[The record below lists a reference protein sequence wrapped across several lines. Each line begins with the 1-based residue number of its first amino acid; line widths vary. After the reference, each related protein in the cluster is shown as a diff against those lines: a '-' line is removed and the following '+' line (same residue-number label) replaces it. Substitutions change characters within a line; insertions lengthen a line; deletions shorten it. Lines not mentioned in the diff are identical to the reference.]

1 MEETQF
7 RDSYQDPE
15 TLASSSMVS
24 WVIDD
29 THKANPPIQDP
40 QDLSMAEG
48 DVSLVDS
55 MLCDSGARLVTTG
68 LTRPNSTG
76 QRFLILDNKFLFGF

>member
-15 TLASSSMVS
+15 ALTSTPVVS
-24 WVIDD
+24 WATD
-29 THKANPPIQDP
+29 TNNPNPPIQDSTN
-40 QDLSMAEG
+40 LSMEEG

-55 MLCDSGARLVTTG
+55 MLCDSGSRLLPTG
-68 LTRPNSTG
+68 LTRSSSTG
-76 QRFLILDNKFLFGF
+76 